1 MNTTLG
7 ILAITNENNLPP
19 MKEYDILEMDSL
31 VAEAVVFN
39 SVTELAQEMRKV
51 NLALNAIKT
60 LEALESVNDSNETTD
75 IALENVAFNLGTTL
89 EATKEKGVV
98 SRIWTAIK
106 EMLEK
111 AKKFILKIIEN
122 IANYETAESR
132 RVTADVRKALMKRV
146 ITDKSTREYE
156 EVAKEIDKV
165 KKEGDRVLRN
175 FKKESSELTKRFN
188 SYLDGA
194 KKNIKGVA
202 KESHNPLETNP
213 LLISIEGV
221 SIPLEKVAS
230 QGADK
235 TKKEYLAILKS
246 ASNAMTTDIKQH
258 EDRLGKIMNLNNSLS
273 SDEASPDIV
282 RSMNKEI
289 QELIARST
297 NLNSKLLKLNI
308 TILKGER
315 QLYEAKMKIF
325 N

>member
-165 KKEGDRVLRN
+165 KKEGDRVLKN

-188 SYLDGA
+188 SYLGSV